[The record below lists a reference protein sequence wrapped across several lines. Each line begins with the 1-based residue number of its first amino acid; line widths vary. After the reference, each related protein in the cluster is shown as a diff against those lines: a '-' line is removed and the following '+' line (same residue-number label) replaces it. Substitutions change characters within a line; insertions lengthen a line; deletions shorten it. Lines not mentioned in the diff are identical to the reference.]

1 MPYLKHLS
9 ARPGAFVRSMRDV
22 LVRER
27 QFVANE
33 ILKVRGLMPL
43 LMKPRNGQRWTEDDK
58 GELTAHLRR
67 LSSISPH
74 LVVLAMPGGMLML
87 PVLAWWLDR
96 RRNRKRGGA
105 AVPR

>member
-1 MPYLKHLS
+1 MQYLKHLGTW
-9 ARPGAFVRSMRDV
+9 PGAFVRSVREV
-22 LVRER
+22 LARER
-27 QFVANE
+27 QFVSSE

-43 LMKPRNGQRWTEDDK
+43 IMKRRNGQRWTEDDK
-58 GELTAHLRR
+58 LELTTHLQR

-87 PVLAWWLDR
+87 PALAWWLDR
-96 RRNRKRGGA
+96 RRNRKRSGA